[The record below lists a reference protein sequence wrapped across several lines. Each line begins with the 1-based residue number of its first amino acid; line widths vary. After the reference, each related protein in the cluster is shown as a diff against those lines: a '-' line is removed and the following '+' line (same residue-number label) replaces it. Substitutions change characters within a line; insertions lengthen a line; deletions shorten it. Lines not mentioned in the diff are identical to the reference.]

1 MRFLRWK
8 AGKYIPAFLFVLVT
22 TLLVACGSSTTT
34 GNTAAPTNTPAKTAC
49 PTATAVTITSVSS
62 SQLQGTTQTGTSVQ
76 ATFTSST
83 KFTQPATLKPTDIQT
98 GSTVAVTVK
107 QNADSTYTALTISQ
121 GGFAGGRQGGF
132 PRGGSANGC
141 SGQRRGGGGFGGG
154 SGTPGAGGS
163 GTQSRQ
169 LVSGTV
175 NQISSTSMT
184 LTDASGNDY
193 TIAITSTTRINSQ
206 KTITA
211 NDLKAGQIVTIVGT
225 ANSSGTIA
233 ATSVSVL
240 SGFPRRNAAPTPTV
254 SVK

>member
-1 MRFLRWK
+1 MLFLRWRV
-8 AGKYIPAFLFVLVT
+8 GKYIPAFLFVLVT

-34 GNTAAPTNTPAKTAC
+34 GNTAAPTNTPTKTVC
-49 PTATAVTITSVSS
+49 PTTTAVIIKSVSAT
-62 SQLQGTTQTGTSVQ
+62 QLQGTTQTGKDVQ
-76 ATFTSST
+76 ATFTNST
-83 KFTQPATLKPTDIQT
+83 RFTQPATLKPTDIQT

-121 GGFAGGRQGGF
+121 GGFSGGRQGGF

-141 SGQRRGGGGFGGG
+141 SGQRRGGGFGGG
-154 SGTPGAGGS
+154 SGTPTAGGS

-175 NQISSTSMT
+175 NQISNTSMT

-211 NDLKAGQIVTIVGT
+211 NDLKAGQIVSILGT
-225 ANSSGTIA
+225 SDSSGTIA
-233 ATSVSVL
+233 ASSVSVL